1 MDVERSQPVTAVERW
16 FFTPLYYPRGPL
28 QVIGWWERR
37 RLLYNLSVGAA
48 VVLTLAV
55 ALALG
60 VLPVPGTMPTE
71 LLSVIVYGLLANV
84 CYSMGP
90 VADLVLRRLLGIQA
104 PDIGPVLF
112 RYGFVFSVG
121 LTLLPIPLMVAGTV
135 AQFLFG
141 MVPK

>member
-1 MDVERSQPVTAVERW
+1 M
-16 FFTPLYYPRGPL
+16 
-28 QVIGWWERR
+28 
-37 RLLYNLSVGAA
+37 YNVSVAA
-48 VVLTLAV
+48 AGVLTLSVAV
-55 ALALG
+55 ALG

-71 LLSVIVYGLLANV
+71 LMSVIVYGLLANV

-90 VADLVLRRLLGIQA
+90 VADLVLRRILGIRA

-121 LTLLPIPLMVAGTV
+121 LTLLPIPLMVAGTI

-141 MVPK
+141 TGPR

>member
-1 MDVERSQPVTAVERW
+1 MDVDRNQPATAVERW

-28 QVIGWWERR
+28 QVIGWGERR
-37 RLLYNLSVGAA
+37 RLMYNVSVAA
-48 VVLTLAV
+48 AGVLTLSVAV
-55 ALALG
+55 ALG

-71 LLSVIVYGLLANV
+71 LMSVIVYGLLANV

-90 VADLVLRRLLGIQA
+90 VADLVLRRILGIRA

-121 LTLLPIPLMVAGTV
+121 LTLLPIPLMVAGTI

-141 MVPK
+141 TGPR